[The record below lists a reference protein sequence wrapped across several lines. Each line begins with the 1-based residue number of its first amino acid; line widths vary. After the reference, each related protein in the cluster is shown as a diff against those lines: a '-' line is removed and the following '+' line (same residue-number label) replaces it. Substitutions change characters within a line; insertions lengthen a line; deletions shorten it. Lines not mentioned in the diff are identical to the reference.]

1 MPAPVSSTDC
11 PAARAA
17 AVVRQHAHPRDQ
29 ALLLALLQY
38 APNEKGRDNV
48 AQKMIQC
55 GDSYKAEG
63 DARCLSQVA
72 DFFWRNVILP
82 VRVAGGKTPEPRSR
96 FSRMQSGTSSAGN
109 LRSPEDTQTMND
121 LKTVI
126 ELASARDRNRCVISG
141 RLDPESI
148 TSGPEAMSVAG
159 SSLEVTRAAHIIP
172 FSLRDSPEAASGH
185 LPSIWH
191 ALESFGGTDLG
202 ALMHGGINSL
212 DNVITLSATVHRY
225 FTELQVALEPIPE
238 NPHTYAVRTWGK
250 VAPRLGLP
258 KTVKLASASPDT
270 PLPNPA
276 YLALRCAVCR
286 VLWASARAEELK
298 DVLDDL
304 EEVAL
309 LAADG
314 SSANLINMA
323 IYRSLAFSMA
333 EA

>member
-1 MPAPVSSTDC
+1 MPALTVAAAAEN
-11 PAARAA
+11 PAAAAA
-17 AVVRQHAHPRDQ
+17 AVVRQYAHPRDQ

-38 APNEKGRDNV
+38 APNDKGRANV
-48 AQKMIQC
+48 AHKIIQC
-55 GDSYKAEG
+55 GDSYKSEG
-63 DARCLSQVA
+63 DSRCLSQVA

-82 VRVAGGKTPEPRSR
+82 VRVTGGKTPEPRSR
-96 FSRMQSGTSSAGN
+96 LAQSGMSSAGDV
-109 LRSPEDTQTMND
+109 RSPAEAEAIND
-121 LKTVI
+121 LKAVI
-126 ELASARDRNRCVISG
+126 ETASVRDSHRCVISG
-141 RLDPESI
+141 KLDPESI
-148 TSGPEAMSVAG
+148 ADGPSALSTPG
-159 SSLEVTRAAHIIP
+159 NGLEVTRIAHIIP
-172 FSLRDSPEAASGH
+172 FSLRDSTSAASGH
-185 LPSIWH
+185 LPSIWS
-191 ALESFGGTDLG
+191 ALECFGGTDLG

-225 FTELQVALEPIPE
+225 FTELQVALDPIPDS
-238 NPHTYAVRTWGK
+238 PHTYAVRTWGK

-258 KTVKLASASPDT
+258 KTVKLTSAAPDT

-276 YLALRCAVCR
+276 YLALHCAICR

-314 SSANLINMA
+314 SSANLINIA
-323 IYRSLAFSMA
+323 IYRSLAFSRV